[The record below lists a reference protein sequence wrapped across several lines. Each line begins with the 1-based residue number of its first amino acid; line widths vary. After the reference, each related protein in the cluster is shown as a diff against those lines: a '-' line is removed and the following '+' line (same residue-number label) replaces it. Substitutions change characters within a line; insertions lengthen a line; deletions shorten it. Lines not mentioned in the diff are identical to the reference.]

1 MMPRPLKAGVADV
14 MRQTVNSSAE
24 FIIINVTPRLCQDHQ
39 DNCLCFKPTSFAT
52 DVENT

>member
-24 FIIINVTPRLCQDHQ
+24 FIIINVTHGFVKIIRTTVCALNQR
-39 DNCLCFKPTSFAT
+39 
-52 DVENT
+52 V